1 MSQSGKKYHIMNK
14 LFVTLF
20 LLISLSCFAEVNESD
35 LNKVTTELSSLH
47 QKVNKLESSDIVL
60 NNELSEIKASLELM
74 HQHITSLEVKSDSI
88 DIAIQND
95 VNETKTLTNTHHS
108 EATEKIQVVESSSQ
122 TNYNRLA
129 MWGLWSIVGLLLVAI
144 IVYIILHKGISKS
157 TDAISAIKAAQNN
170 LEEESVKLDTKLIEI
185 LEKQVNL
192 ENNQKPG
199 NVSSAISAEIDHSL
213 ALKVADE
220 ITRIEKNLSRM
231 DASVKG
237 YKPLVK
243 AIDRIKDNFKANG
256 YDIVTYLGQT
266 YNEGMRINADF
277 EIDEELPIGTRTIT
291 SVSKPQI
298 HYNGQ
303 LIQKASVTVSQN
315 I

>member
-1 MSQSGKKYHIMNK
+1 MNK

-20 LLISLSCFAEVNESD
+20 LLISLCCFAEINESD
-35 LNKVTTELSSLH
+35 LNKVTTEISSLN
-47 QKVNKLESSDIVL
+47 QKINNLVGSDNVL
-60 NNELSEIKASLELM
+60 NKELSEIKASLELLN
-74 HQHITSLEVKSDSI
+74 QHLNSLEVKSDSI
-88 DIAIQND
+88 DSVLQND
-95 VNETKTLTNTHHS
+95 INETKTLTNTNHS

-185 LEKQVNL
+185 LEKQINL
-192 ENNQKPG
+192 EKNQKTVNEPL
-199 NVSSAISAEIDHSL
+199 ALSAEIDHSL

-231 DASVKG
+231 DSSVKG

-277 EIDEELPIGTRTIT
+277 AIDEELPFGTRTIT
-291 SVSKPQI
+291 SVSKPQV